1 MLTALGVD
9 LPDVTRGVVSLLGGT
24 MGVVFALYG
33 CWRIDAVRE
42 EEASGRAGHLAA
54 FGRRDVTGG

>member
-1 MLTALGVD
+1 
-9 LPDVTRGVVSLLGGT
+9 

-33 CWRIDAVRE
+33 CWRTGAVRE
-42 EEASGRAGHLAA
+42 EQASGRAEHLAA